1 MSYNKLIQSSG
12 IVGTGVS
19 WGTSWTWAGG
29 PYNVKSYAVGGKI
42 VEPPRLISSISS
54 LPSTF
59 KWTNTGTNMIANV
72 AYDLFT
78 SANSA
83 AETWAGDYELMIW

>member
-1 MSYNKLIQSSG
+1 M
-12 IVGTGVS
+12 
-19 WGTSWTWAGG
+19 
-29 PYNVKSYAVGGKI
+29 KSYAVGGKI

-59 KWTNTGTNMIANV
+59 VWTNTGTNMIANV

-83 AETWAGDYELMIW
+83 AETWAGDYELMIWFVYLPRLSLRLGRIKKNKVTDWVQK